1 MAHKT
6 ITISEEAYR
15 SLVRHKREN
24 ESFTKA
30 ILRLTSSRG
39 SARAFQHFLERLP
52 ASEDLADNVEKAM
65 KRMRMT
71 KLRRVS
77 L

>member
-6 ITISEEAYR
+6 ITISEEAYQ
-15 SLVRHKREN
+15 SLVRHKTQN

-30 ILRLTSSRG
+30 ILRPTSGKG
-39 SARAFQHFLERLP
+39 SARSLLDLLERLP
-52 ASEDLADNVEKAM
+52 RSEDLADNVEKVM

-71 KLRRVS
+71 KLSRVTV
-77 L
+77 